1 MVSLTDRGVFKSALV
16 ALANRREFG
25 RANCRLLRG
34 ALEDEGVADAIY
46 EGLGPD
52 AELGELGDGKFLDR
66 FEKWFK
72 WVWENREAILAFVQ
86 KVVAII
92 IAVVSGL

>member
-1 MVSLTDRGVFKSALV
+1 MVALTDRGVFRSAV
-16 ALANRREFG
+16 AALANRRELG
-25 RANCRLLRG
+25 LGNRRVLRA
-34 ALEDEGVADAIY
+34 ALEDDGLVDALY
-46 EGLGPD
+46 EGLGSE

-86 KVVAII
+86 KVIAII